1 MGRSPLRRTV
11 AANGGP
17 GGGAAA
23 TVKGL
28 GAAGEL
34 KGVAGVL
41 PGLWARA
48 RRRWSGP
55 ATGAGGGGQQSA
67 RRRRSEL
74 GERELEVAGCL
85 WGGGATRGP
94 FIAEERRWRLGGMR
108 WRPASGAGRVN
119 GVATQRREQRCGTA
133 AL

>member
-1 MGRSPLRRTV
+1 MGRSPRRRAV
-11 AANGGP
+11 AANGSP

-23 TVKGL
+23 TGKGL

-67 RRRRSEL
+67 RRRRSKL

-85 WGGGATRGP
+85 WGGGEAVE
-94 FIAEERRWRLGGMR
+94 AWRDTVE
-108 WRPASGAGRVN
+108 AG
-119 GVATQRREQRCGTA
+119 ERCGA
-133 AL
+133 R